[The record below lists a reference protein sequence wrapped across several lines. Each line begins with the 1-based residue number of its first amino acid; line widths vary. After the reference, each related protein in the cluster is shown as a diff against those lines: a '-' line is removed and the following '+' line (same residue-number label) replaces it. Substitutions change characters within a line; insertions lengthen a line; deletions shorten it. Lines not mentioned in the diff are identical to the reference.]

1 MVPWKMYPWAGESEL
16 LTANAGRHGK
26 SHASLISMG
35 GANSLLLWKI
45 ELRKQ
50 EFKVNIYL

>member
-26 SHASLISMG
+26 SHASLISMRG
-35 GANSLLLWKI
+35 DNSLLLWKI